1 MNNFKSTP
9 YLIFIFFAWV
19 VIFAS
24 CKKSSTSTPLKI
36 DTLPTPISNIVSQ
49 SMIDSLKAAGA
60 TVYEGTTP
68 PTLNGIFLMHPD
80 SCIYDNSP
88 GQFKGQLFDDYKFDF
103 TDQNNTL
110 FTISVAQKDMA
121 SGTLSAPPVLT
132 YISGSGNNFSVFLY
146 RTSSPT
152 GISIEQFNVLSGT
165 LISTG
170 IQGFQNTYYLRKKTG
185 DPNNTIAPAGTI
197 RVFVNGGAGVAVT
210 SNSF

>member
-1 MNNFKSTP
+1 MNNFKSTSN
-9 YLIFIFFAWV
+9 LFLLFFASI

-24 CKKSSTSTPLKI
+24 CKKSSTSTPVTTN
-36 DTLPTPISNIVSQ
+36 TLPPPISNIVSQ

-68 PTLNGIFLMHPD
+68 PALSGIFLMHPD
-80 SCIYDNSP
+80 SCTYDNSP

-103 TDQNNTL
+103 TNQNNSL
-110 FTISVAQKDMA
+110 FTITVAQKDMA
-121 SGTLSAPPVLT
+121 SGTLSASPVLS

-197 RVFVNGGAGVAVT
+197 RVFVNGGAGVAIT
-210 SNSF
+210 SDSF

>member
-88 GQFKGQLFDDYKFDF
+88 GQFKDQLFDDYKFDF

-121 SGTLSAPPVLT
+121 SGKLSAPPVLT

-152 GISIEQFNVLSGT
+152 G
-165 LISTG
+165 
-170 IQGFQNTYYLRKKTG
+170 
-185 DPNNTIAPAGTI
+185 
-197 RVFVNGGAGVAVT
+197 
-210 SNSF
+210 